1 MGDSLETISKNRT
14 LEKKAALLTRIEQEY
29 ERAVEQ
35 KVFELVDKIKES
47 ISQQSED
54 CLLSVTDE

>member
-54 CLLSVTDE
+54 CLL